1 MHSNEL
7 EKQQSID
14 LMSEEQNEIE
24 KLGRVF
30 KLISSVSDWF
40 FSHPPDWFRTLQ
52 IKTQYKMQN

>member
-7 EKQQSID
+7 EKQESID

-30 KLISSVSDWF
+30 KL
-40 FSHPPDWFRTLQ
+40 TLSGFH
-52 IKTQYKMQN
+52 